1 MSSGVAELDVP
12 PLHQAPAVGYIQ
24 LHFPLKNLG
33 LDLAEGKETTPGFG
47 LCSVSSTP
55 VFTLILLSKMVVLVL
70 GVQCSGLVIEGSLTD
85 LTEKSWTIPVL
96 YKEKK
101 VGHGVIHPAEVSVLP
116 WEFG

>member
-1 MSSGVAELDVP
+1 M
-12 PLHQAPAVGYIQ
+12 
-24 LHFPLKNLG
+24 
-33 LDLAEGKETTPGFG
+33 
-47 LCSVSSTP
+47 
-55 VFTLILLSKMVVLVL
+55 LVL